1 MKRLTLQIL
10 MVLILSVG
18 ALSFQSCEKDD
29 MADVAPQPNNS
40 SLKTSMR
47 YLWSDHATW
56 TRDVIIGIL
65 DQTTYAGD
73 VLNRL
78 LKNQEDIGDAIK
90 PYYGDAAGTAL
101 TNLLKEHIIVA
112 GDILVAARDGNS
124 SGLSEAADKWYKN
137 GDDIAVFLNSA
148 NPENWLLD
156 PMKMHMKHHL
166 DLTLAEAVAH
176 AEGRHSD
183 EVVAYD
189 GVYEQL
195 MGLADQLS
203 DGIAKQF
210 PKKFK

>member
-1 MKRLTLQIL
+1 M
-10 MVLILSVG
+10 MVLLFSAGVLI
-18 ALSFQSCEKDD
+18 FQSCEKDE
-29 MADVAPQPNNS
+29 VAPIPTQPDNS
-40 SLKTSMR
+40 ELKTAMR

-90 PYYGDAAGTAL
+90 PYYGDAAGAAL
-101 TNLLKEHIIVA
+101 TELLKEHIIVA
-112 GDILVAARDGNS
+112 GDILVAARGGHS
-124 SGLSEAADKWYKN
+124 AGVSEAAGKWYQN
-137 GDDIAVFLNSA
+137 GDDIAIFLNIA
-148 NPENWLLD
+148 NPEHWVLD

-176 AEGRHSD
+176 LERRHDD
-183 EVVAYD
+183 EVMVYD
-189 GVYEQL
+189 DVYEQL
-195 MGLADQLS
+195 MELADILA

-210 PKKFK
+210 PDKF